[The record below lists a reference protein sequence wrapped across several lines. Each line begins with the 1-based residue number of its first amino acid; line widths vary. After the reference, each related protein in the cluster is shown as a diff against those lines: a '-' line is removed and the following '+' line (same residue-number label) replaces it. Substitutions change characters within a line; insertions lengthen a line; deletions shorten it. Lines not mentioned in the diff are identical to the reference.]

1 MIPPTRPGAL
11 AAALLALICLASPAL
26 AQSRA
31 AVEAA
36 FRGWVAE
43 LRKEAVAAGVQPRVF
58 DSEMASVRL
67 DWSLPD
73 LAPPGKKKESDQ
85 AKVSQAE
92 FGSPGAYFEPGMLA
106 RRIRDGRQELANW
119 SKTLAAIEKR
129 FGVPSRVLLAIWARE
144 SAYGKASIPHDA
156 LTVLATQAFMGR
168 RPETFRPQLVAALK
182 LVQDDRIPRSILKSS
197 WAGAMGHMQ
206 MLPAVV
212 LKYGV
217 DFDGDGHP
225 DIWNSVPDALATAAN
240 FLRQK
245 GWKPGSPW
253 GYEVNVPQAVACS
266 FEGPHQGRSFA
277 EWKGLG
283 LERTGGREWPSA
295 RAREEGFLLMPAG
308 RFGPT
313 FLVTGNFYALKEYNT
328 SDLYALYIGHLADR
342 LSQDRPFDG
351 QWSTVP
357 TYTRAQ
363 VKSLQETLSSHG
375 YNVGE
380 TLDGLIGFRTRVAV
394 GLYQAKTGL
403 PVNCWPG
410 PETMARAK
418 RDG

>member
-1 MIPPTRPGAL
+1 MPLPKLLAL
-11 AAALLALICLASPAL
+11 AACLALMTLAGAPAM
-26 AQSRA
+26 AQTRA
-31 AVEAA
+31 AVEAS
-36 FRGWVAE
+36 FRQWVE
-43 LRKEAVAAGVQPRVF
+43 GVRKEALAEGVKAQTF
-58 DSEMASVRL
+58 DSEMDSVRL

-73 LAPPGKKKESDQ
+73 LVPPGKKKESDA

-92 FGSPGAYFEPGMLA
+92 FGSPGAYFEPGMLQ

-119 SKTLAAIEKR
+119 GKTLAAIEKR
-129 FGVPSRVLLAIWARE
+129 YGVPGRVLLAIWARE

-168 RPETFRPQLVAALK
+168 RPETFRPQLIAALK
-182 LVQDDRIPRSILKSS
+182 LLQDDRIPRKILKSS

-212 LKYGV
+212 LKYGI

-225 DIWNSVPDALATAAN
+225 DIWSSVPDALATAAN

-245 GWKPGSPW
+245 GWKPGAPW
-253 GYEVNVPQAVACS
+253 GYEVAVPARVACS
-266 FEGPHQGRSFA
+266 LEGPHQGRTFA
-277 EWKGLG
+277 EWQDLG
-283 LERTGGREWPSA
+283 LERTGGRKWPA
-295 RAREEGFLLMPAG
+295 GRAGEEGFLLMPAG
-308 RFGPT
+308 RFGPA

-342 LSQDRPFDG
+342 MGEDRGFEGRWDK
-351 QWSTVP
+351 VP
-357 TYTRAQ
+357 TYTRGQ
-363 VKSLQETLSSHG
+363 VKALQETLSAHG
-375 YNVGE
+375 YNIGE

-394 GLYQAKTGL
+394 GLYQEKTGL

-418 RDG
+418 REG